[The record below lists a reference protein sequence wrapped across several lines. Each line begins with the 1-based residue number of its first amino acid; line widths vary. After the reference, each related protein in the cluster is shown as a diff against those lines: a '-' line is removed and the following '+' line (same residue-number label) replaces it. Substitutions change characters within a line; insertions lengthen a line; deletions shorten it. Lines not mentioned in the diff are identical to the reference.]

1 MEMNPSTDKGHWLGR
16 YSVSIKTMVTVAVA
30 WIVVAIG
37 FYQTP
42 SSNYLEAKLSTPIN
56 FYSRDLLGS
65 TPVQDP
71 RLKIFVFDDKAF
83 AKMGSPMLALDL
95 WGDLLDGIA
104 ESKPK
109 AIFIDAMLSAKP
121 EETAKQIS
129 FYFSRL
135 QELKVPVILG
145 SFVSPQELPF
155 KEPLNLSEPWY
166 QASTYIAQNQAESG
180 RVNDQLWK
188 LPKKHKGMH
197 AYGPAKELQSYFPKS
212 GQFQLFEEN
221 KIEPFIYLGQGR
233 VVPHMSLFAADKVLA
248 DDGAIVVDGKRVALD
263 RFGSLDINFLPQD
276 RWQLL
281 PLIDAIEDVKA
292 GYKPSH
298 VSAGD
303 IVLILPLYFTGNTD
317 FRPSPYGL
325 IPGGLIPAAL
335 INSVLSGQWI
345 QTVLASEALIILGV
359 VAIAL
364 SISFLNTIGFWSL
377 VLVMEFALFA
387 GAQIAFAKFSLIV
400 PWLLPS
406 LAWAGVGI
414 HLFVLKMQS
423 DERKVLVLK
432 SALDG
437 AVDPAQ
443 MQRMLSRPE
452 DVNFEARE
460 RVLTLMF
467 IDVVGFSLSA
477 ENMLPRLAFDT
488 LKEILIE
495 MGRTV
500 HEYGG
505 IVDKTLGDG
514 LLCYFGYRFDTDETS
529 TDHAEQALKAA
540 IHIQDSNRERN
551 LKSMAAGEPLF
562 PLRIGINTAS
572 SYLGDIGSGQR
583 IEFTVVGNG
592 VNFAKR
598 LEGACEMFS
607 ILIGPTTWELIKGID
622 VDAGAITRKLI
633 RIKHHKELI
642 DAYEYDPM
650 FKKRELRAQIAEAFR
665 RSANLQRLNERIP
678 INDASAIKVLSEH
691 GEGTVVNFSG
701 TGISLQFRA
710 PLPRGSF
717 FKFSLESKDP
727 GLLAILRSLGM
738 GVIEAEVKWN
748 YQSAG
753 GFVHGL
759 LFRSME
765 EELREHFVRTVSEF
779 AFIGDSAK
787 APQVGETNA
796 AS

>member
-1 MEMNPSTDKGHWLGR
+1 MGINSSTDKGHWLGR
-16 YSVSIKTMVTVAVA
+16 YNLSVKTMVIVATG
-30 WIVVAIG
+30 WIAMAIG
-37 FYQTP
+37 FYQT
-42 SSNYLEAKLSTPIN
+42 SASNYLEAKLAAPIH
-56 FYSRDLLGS
+56 FHIRDLLGM

-71 RLKIFVFDDKAF
+71 RLKIFVFDDRAF
-83 AKMGSPMLALDL
+83 AQMGSPMLALEL

-121 EETAKQIS
+121 EETSKQIN

-135 QELKVPVILG
+135 AELNVPVILG
-145 SFVSPQELPF
+145 SFVAPQKLPF

-166 QASTYIAQNQAESG
+166 QASSYISESQAAPGPIHS
-180 RVNDQLWK
+180 QLWR
-188 LPKKHKGMH
+188 LPKKHQGIY
-197 AYGPAKELQSYFPKS
+197 AYGPAKELLQHFPRS
-212 GQFQLFEEN
+212 GHFQMFEEN
-221 KIEPFIYLGQGR
+221 KIEPFIYLGEGH
-233 VVPHMSLFAADKVLA
+233 VVPHLSMFAADKVLA
-248 DDGAIVVDGKRVALD
+248 DDGAIVVDGKRIALD
-263 RFGSLDINFLPQD
+263 RFGSIDINFLPQT
-276 RWQLL
+276 RWTLL
-281 PLIDAIEDVKA
+281 PLIDAIRDVKA

-298 VSAGD
+298 VNPGD
-303 IVLILPLYFTGNTD
+303 TVLILPLYFTGNTD

-335 INSVLSGQWI
+335 INSVLSGQWL
-345 QTVLASEALIILGV
+345 QAVLACEALVVFGV
-359 VAIAL
+359 VAIAV
-364 SISFLNTIGFWSL
+364 SVASFNTIGFWSL
-377 VLVMEFALFA
+377 VLGLELLLF
-387 GAQIAFAKFSLIV
+387 GAAQVAFARFGLII
-400 PWLLPS
+400 PWLLPCV
-406 LAWAGVGI
+406 AWTGFGI
-414 HLFVLKMQS
+414 HLFVLKMRS
-423 DERKVLVLK
+423 DEQKVLVLK

-443 MQRMLSRPE
+443 MQRVLSRPE

-477 ENMLPRLAFDT
+477 ENMLPRRAFDT
-488 LKEILIE
+488 LKEILNE

-500 HEYGG
+500 HEFGG
-505 IVDKTLGDG
+505 VVDKTLGDG
-514 LLCYFGYRFDTDETS
+514 LLCYFGYRFDTDETN
-529 TDHAEQALKAA
+529 TTHAEQALKAA
-540 IHIQDSNRERN
+540 IRIQDLNRERN
-551 LKSMAAGEPLF
+551 LKAIAAGEPLF

-622 VDAGAITRKLI
+622 IETSAITRKLI

-650 FKKRELRAQIAEAFR
+650 FRHHALRSQIAEAFR
-665 RSANLQRLNERIP
+665 RSANLQRLNERIS
-678 INDASAIKVLSEH
+678 INDTTLIKVISDH
-691 GEGTVVNFSG
+691 GEGTLVNFSG
-701 TGISLQFRA
+701 TGISLQFRTA
-710 PLPRGSF
+710 LPRGKF
-717 FKFSLESKDP
+717 FRFSLESRTP
-727 GLLAILRSLGM
+727 GLLAILKGLGM

-753 GFVHGL
+753 GYVHGL

-765 EELREHFVRTVSEF
+765 EELREQFVRTVSDF
-779 AFIGDSAK
+779 AFKNEHAQAST
-787 APQVGETNA
+787 GETYE